1 MRISPLKHLSR
12 VGRSGVLAVC
22 VATALSL
29 AVPIGTAQAATTPS
43 TAKAATSS
51 TSSSANSGHATTA
64 KTPAKTSTKTVTKP
78 TAQVKARQTT
88 ELSADQARAAR
99 ASAAKAAAVHSDVAD
114 TCSGQISPDTIYPC
128 STPSSSGTDDF
139 TVTVP
144 DAADVLII
152 QALSSS
158 GNTLGYTVTAPGGEA
173 VTCQNGCI
181 TVAAG
186 TYTIAVQN
194 QSSAYTLDYTALLS
208 DTTCAAADP
217 SFATG
222 VLQGS
227 VVAGSVG
234 SCYTLAIASGHVLH
248 AYVAGT
254 TWGEMSDTVYDSTG
268 TEICVDDQGDCTLTG
283 TAPYRVLVSD
293 FYGRANTYYTTLYD
307 VTDPQGCL
315 TVAQQTYGTVPDQS
329 SSDQCRTL
337 SVATA
342 GSYQV
347 YAVSSGYSGISGTLY
362 NPDGTAACTNSGS
375 NCQLAA
381 GTYDFVTLEY
391 PEYASPFGVVFIA
404 ANETHGCTATGDT
417 DFASGPATG
426 TFAGLGEEV
435 CLTLPAASGK
445 SIYVFDQPTAADAN
459 VAQAE
464 IVDAT
469 GAQQCPSANLANAT
483 CALTGTAPF
492 HAVLSAP
499 AATGGYR
506 FLVQETD
513 STAGCTVW
521 PQSGF
526 GATSGLTETITP
538 VSDVACLSIPAN
550 QHSTGEM
557 IDSADTA
564 GSEAGG
570 IAVYD
575 PNGNQVCLDLTTT
588 VCSYTAGVAYTAL
601 LSSTIGSTY
610 QLVRRD
616 VSQTATCSAPAST
629 AVGGASS
636 PFVLASDL
644 YAACERVPAAAADK
658 MWFGVR
664 TQAPSPATAALEVTD
679 PTGKELCRQWGIPCE
694 LTGSTSYQVI
704 VIAAEYAG
712 VSISAHVD
720 SWIVGTAS
728 GWASQC
734 TAHQLSSNGWAP
746 LSGTLTESSTAY
758 CAVVTPVSG
767 EAFAAYG
774 AAGANGSGPVPYVV
788 ASSAADWGSSI
799 QPCAGSDGF
808 TYCETSDLGTTP
820 AVLLVAPG
828 ESTSLPTPVPYL
840 IQGVCQLS
848 CPTHPGGPTISSIT
862 PSSGAAGSH
871 QVVVDGANLNLGTT
885 LELAS
890 DGTPSNVYS
899 APVSVNAA
907 GTALTM
913 LIYTNNLTP
922 GVYDVVLDGAGYS
935 VGTPSQGYLP
945 GAYTVTAAPVAVTGN
960 FVPLNAVR
968 ILDTRKGLGAP
979 KARVAAAGQVKLQVA
994 GVGGVPASGASA
1006 VLVNVTAV
1014 DSTAAGY
1021 IAAYPDSETR
1031 PGSSTVNFGPNQVVA
1046 NLAVVPLVDGA
1057 IDLYN
1062 GGSAPVDI
1070 LADVSGYYTSSAS
1083 GPGSLLTTVSPTRIL
1098 DTATGVGA
1106 PKAEVAHGGMVK
1118 LGVLGVGGVPSTGVT
1133 AVLVN
1138 VTATGP
1144 TASGYLAAYPDSL
1157 ANPGVSTL
1165 NFVAG
1170 QTVSNQAYVKVI
1182 DGKIDVFNGESSGET
1197 NMIVDVLGYFSASG
1211 SLFQPE
1217 NTVRVLDTR
1226 SGLGGSGETVVAGGA
1241 AALDVMDLPGVPD
1254 SVTAVVLNVTVT
1266 GVQQAGSLT
1275 VYADGTSR
1283 PVVPTYSYPL
1293 GATIAGLVT
1302 VPVVDGEVDFYNG
1315 SSGTVQVIADLAG
1328 YYLS

>member
-1 MRISPLKHLSR
+1 MRISPLKHVAR
-12 VGRSGVLAVC
+12 AGRSGVLAVC
-22 VATALSL
+22 MATALSL
-29 AVPIGTAQAATTPS
+29 AVPIGAAQAATTPS
-43 TAKAATSS
+43 TAKAS
-51 TSSSANSGHATTA
+51 TSSGHTTSAATTT
-64 KTPAKTSTKTVTKP
+64 KPTTSGTKAVTKP
-78 TAQVKARQTT
+78 TAQVKARQTAV
-88 ELSADQARAAR
+88 LPADQARAAR
-99 ASAAKAAAVHSDVAD
+99 AAAAKAAIHSEVAD

-128 STPSSSGTDDF
+128 STPSSSGTDSF

-152 QALSSS
+152 QALSTS
-158 GNTLGYTVTAPGGEA
+158 GNTLGVTVTAPGGTG
-173 VTCQNGCI
+173 VICQNGCI
-181 TVAAG
+181 TAAAG
-186 TYTIAVQN
+186 TYTLQVQN
-194 QSSAYTLDYTALLS
+194 QSSAYTLDYSALLS
-208 DTTCAAADP
+208 DTTCAAANP

-227 VVAGSVG
+227 VAAGSVG
-234 SCYTLAIASGHVLH
+234 SCYTLDMQSGHVLH

-268 TEICVDDQGDCTLTG
+268 TQICVDDQGDCTLTG

-293 FYGRANTYYTTLYD
+293 LYGRANTYYTTLYD

-315 TVAQQTYGTVPDQS
+315 TVAQQAYGTVPDQS
-329 SSDQCRTL
+329 SSVQCRTL
-337 SVATA
+337 SVTTA
-342 GSYQV
+342 GSYQI

-362 NPDGTAACTNSGS
+362 NPDGTVACTNSGS

-381 GTYDFVTLEY
+381 GTYDFVTLED
-391 PEYASPFGVVFIA
+391 PEYASALGVVFIA
-404 ANETHGCTATGDT
+404 ANETRGCAATGDT

-426 TFAGLGEEV
+426 TFAGLGEQV
-435 CLTLPAASGK
+435 CLTLPSASGK
-445 SIYVFDQPTAADAN
+445 SVYVFNQPTAADAN
-459 VAQAE
+459 VAQAQ

-469 GAQQCPSANLANAT
+469 GAQQCSNADFTDAT

-492 HAVLSAP
+492 RAILSAP

-526 GATSGLTETITP
+526 GGTAGVTETITP

-557 IDSADTA
+557 IDYADSTNT
-564 GSEAGG
+564 ENGG
-570 IAVYD
+570 IAVND
-575 PNGNQVCLDLTTT
+575 PNGNQVCLDLTTV
-588 VCSYTAGVAYTAL
+588 VCSYTSGVAYTAL
-601 LSSTIGSTY
+601 LSSTIGDTY

-629 AVGGASS
+629 DVGGPST
-636 PFVLASDL
+636 PYTLTSDL
-644 YAACERVPAAAADK
+644 YAACERVTAAAADK
-658 MWFGVR
+658 MWFGAH
-664 TQAPSPATAALEVTD
+664 TQAPSPATAAVEVTD
-679 PTGKELCRQWGIPCE
+679 PSGKLLCRQWGNFCE

-704 VIAAEYAG
+704 VIASGYAG

-758 CAVVTPVSG
+758 CAVVTPVAG
-767 EAFAAYG
+767 EQFAAYG
-774 AAGANGSGPVPYVV
+774 ASPAGGAGPVSYVT
-788 ASSAADWGSSI
+788 ATSAANWGDVY
-799 QPCAGSDGF
+799 QQCGGNDGF
-808 TYCETSDLGTTP
+808 AYCQTSNLGTTP
-820 AVLLVAPG
+820 AVLLIAPG
-828 ESTSLPTPVPYL
+828 ISTTALTPVPYL
-840 IQGVCQLS
+840 IQGVCQLD
-848 CPTHPGGPTISSIT
+848 CPTHPAAPTISSIT

-871 QVVVDGANLNLGTT
+871 QIVVNGTNLNLGTT
-885 LELAS
+885 LQLDS
-890 DGTPSNVYS
+890 DGMPSQVS
-899 APVSVNAA
+899 GSPVTVNAA

-913 LIYTNNLTP
+913 LIDTASLTP
-922 GVYDVVLDGAGYS
+922 GVYDADLDGAGYS
-935 VGTPSQGYLP
+935 TGTPSQGYLP
-945 GAYTVTAAPVAVTGN
+945 GAYTVTAAPAVVTGN
-960 FVPLNAVR
+960 FVPLNTAR
-968 ILDTRKGLGAP
+968 ILDTRKGIGAP
-979 KARVAAAGQVKLQVA
+979 VARVGATDLVKLQVA

-1014 DSTAAGY
+1014 DSTASGFV
-1021 IAAYPDSETR
+1021 AAYPDGGTR
-1031 PGSSTVNFGPNQVVA
+1031 PGSSTVNFGPNEVVA
-1046 NLAVVPLVDGA
+1046 NLAVVPLVDGK

-1070 LADVSGYYTSSAS
+1070 LADVSGYYTASAS
-1083 GPGSLLTTVSPTRIL
+1083 GSGSLLTTVSPTRIL
-1098 DTATGVGA
+1098 DTSTGVGA
-1106 PKAEVAHGGMVK
+1106 PKAEVEHSTTVK
-1118 LGVLGVGGVPSTGVT
+1118 LGVLGVGGVPSTGVS

-1138 VTATGP
+1138 VTASGP

-1157 ANPGVSTL
+1157 ANPNISTL

-1182 DGKIDVFNGESSGET
+1182 DGKIDVANGESSGET
-1197 NMIVDVLGYFSASG
+1197 EIAVDVLGYFSAAG
-1211 SLFQPE
+1211 SSFQPE

-1226 SGLGGSGETVVAGGA
+1226 SGLGGSGETVVPGGA
-1241 AALDVMDLPGVPD
+1241 AVLDVMDLPGVPAT
-1254 SVTAVVLNVTVT
+1254 VTAVVLNVTVT
-1266 GVQQAGSLT
+1266 QAQKAGYLT
-1275 VYADGTSR
+1275 VYADGSGR
-1283 PVVPTYSYPL
+1283 PSVPTYSYPVS
-1293 GATIAGLVT
+1293 GTIAGLVT

-1315 SSGTVQVIADLAG
+1315 SSGTIQVLADLAG

>member
-1 MRISPLKHLSR
+1 MRILPLKHVAR

-22 VATALSL
+22 MATALSL

-43 TAKAATSS
+43 TTKAA
-51 TSSSANSGHATTA
+51 AGSGHAASATTPT
-64 KTPAKTSTKTVTKP
+64 KPAKSSTKTVTKP
-78 TAQVKARQTT
+78 TVPVKARQTT
-88 ELSADQARAAR
+88 ELSAEQARAAR
-99 ASAAKAAAVHSDVAD
+99 ASAAMAAVHSDVAD

-128 STPSSSGTDDF
+128 STPSSSGTDVF

-144 DAADVLII
+144 DATDVLII
-152 QALSSS
+152 QALSTS
-158 GNTLGYTVTAPGGEA
+158 GNTLGYTVTAPGGAA
-173 VTCQNGCI
+173 VTCQSGCI
-181 TVAAG
+181 TDAVG
-186 TYTIAVQN
+186 TYTLQVQN

-208 DTTCAAADP
+208 DTTCAMANP

-227 VVAGSVG
+227 VAAGSVG
-234 SCYTLAIASGHVLH
+234 SCYTLGMASAHVLH

-293 FYGRANTYYTTLYD
+293 LYGRANTYYTTLYD
-307 VTDPQGCL
+307 VTDPLGCL

-329 SSDQCRTL
+329 SSIQCRTL
-337 SVATA
+337 DVATA
-342 GSYQV
+342 GGYQV
-347 YAVSSGYSGISGTLY
+347 YAVSSGYSGITGTLY

-375 NCQLAA
+375 TCQLAA
-381 GTYDFVTLEY
+381 GTYDFVTLED
-391 PEYASPFGVVFIA
+391 PEYASALGVVFIA
-404 ANETHGCTATGDT
+404 AKETRGCTATGDT

-435 CLTLPAASGK
+435 CLTLPSASGK
-445 SIYVFDQPTAADAN
+445 SIYVFNQQTAVGAN
-459 VAQAE
+459 LAQAE
-464 IVDAT
+464 IIDAT
-469 GAQQCPSANLANAT
+469 GAPQCPSADFADAT

-492 HAVLSAP
+492 YAVLSAP

-526 GATSGLTETITP
+526 GGSAGVTETITP

-557 IDSADTA
+557 IDYADT
-564 GSEAGG
+564 SNTENGG
-570 IAVYD
+570 IAVND
-575 PNGNQVCLDLTTT
+575 PNGKQVCLDLTTV
-588 VCSYTAGVAYTAL
+588 VCSYTSGVAYTAL
-601 LSSTIGSTY
+601 LSSTLGDTY

-616 VSQTATCSAPAST
+616 VSKTATCSAPAST
-629 AVGGASS
+629 AVGGPST
-636 PFVLASDL
+636 PYVLTSDL
-644 YAACERVPAAAADK
+644 YAVCERVTAPAGDK

-704 VIAAEYAG
+704 VIASGYAG
-712 VSISAHVD
+712 VSIAAHVD

-734 TAHQLSSNGWAP
+734 AAHQLSSSGWAP
-746 LSGTLTESSTAY
+746 VSGTLSESSTAY
-758 CAVVTPVSG
+758 CAVVAPVSG
-767 EAFAAYG
+767 EQFAAYG
-774 AAGANGSGPVPYVV
+774 AVGANGSGPIPYVI
-788 ASSAADWGSSI
+788 ATSSANWGAAD

-808 TYCETSDLGTTP
+808 IYCQTSNLGTAP
-820 AVLLVAPG
+820 AVLLITPG
-828 ESTSLPTPVPYL
+828 ESTSVPTPVPYL

-848 CPTHPGGPTISSIT
+848 CPTHPAAPTISSIT

-871 QVVVDGANLNLGTT
+871 QLVVNGTNLNLGTT
-885 LELAS
+885 LRLDS
-890 DGTPSNVYS
+890 DGAPTGVYGS
-899 APVSVNAA
+899 PVSVNAA

-913 LIYTNNLTP
+913 LINTAGITP
-922 GVYDVVLDGAGYS
+922 GSYDADLDGAGYTS
-935 VGTPSQGYLP
+935 GTPSQGYLP
-945 GAYTVTAAPVAVTGN
+945 GAYTVTAAPAAVAGG
-960 FVPLNAVR
+960 FVPLNTVR

-979 KARVAAAGQVKLQVA
+979 EARVGAGDQVTLKVA

-1014 DSTAAGY
+1014 DSTAAGI
-1021 IAAYPDSETR
+1021 IAVYPDGETR
-1031 PGSSTVNFGPNQVVA
+1031 PSSSTVNFGKDDVVA
-1046 NLAVVPLVDGA
+1046 NLAVVSLVDGK

-1070 LADVSGYYTSSAS
+1070 LADVSGYYTASTSS
-1083 GPGSLLTTVSPTRIL
+1083 PGSMLTTVSPARIL

-1106 PKAEVAHGGMVK
+1106 AKAQVAHGATVK
-1118 LGVLGVGGVPSTGVT
+1118 LGVLGVGGVPSTGVS

-1157 ANPGVSTL
+1157 AAPEVSTL

-1182 DGKIDVFNGESSGET
+1182 DGKIDVVNGESSGET
-1197 NMIVDVLGYFSASG
+1197 NVIVDVLGYFSASG

-1226 SGLGGSGETVVAGGA
+1226 SGLGGSGETVVADGA
-1241 AALDVMDLPGVPD
+1241 AVLNVMDLPGVPGT
-1254 SVTAVVLNVTVT
+1254 VTAVVLNVTVT
-1266 GVQQAGSLT
+1266 AAQQAGSLT

-1283 PVVPTYSYPL
+1283 PSVPTYSYPVS
-1293 GATIAGLVT
+1293 GTIAGLVT
-1302 VPVVDGEVDFYNG
+1302 VPVVDGKVDFYNG
-1315 SSGTVQVIADLAG
+1315 SSGALQVIADLAG